1 MIAFLTKDLMFQSR
15 VASQAKAA
23 QVACVAASSLE
34 RLQARLPDPAQVRL
48 WIIDL
53 SLGLE
58 GLAEAVVTMRRLA
71 PHGRIVAYGP
81 HVQTDRLAQAAAA
94 GVDEVLTRGQFDQR
108 WMQQLDAARATD
120 ASDGPGKADG
130 FS

>member
-15 VASQAKAA
+15 VVSQAKAV
-23 QVACVAASSLE
+23 QVACVAANSLE
-34 RLQARLPDPAQVRL
+34 RLQARLPDPIQVRL

-58 GLAEAVVTMRRLA
+58 GLAEAVATMRQLS
-71 PHGRIVAYGP
+71 PHGRIIAYGP
-81 HVQTDRLAQAAAA
+81 HVHTDRLAQAAAA

-108 WMQQLDAARATD
+108 WMQQLDAAMATD
-120 ASDGPGKADG
+120 ASKGLENPD
-130 FS
+130 SVS